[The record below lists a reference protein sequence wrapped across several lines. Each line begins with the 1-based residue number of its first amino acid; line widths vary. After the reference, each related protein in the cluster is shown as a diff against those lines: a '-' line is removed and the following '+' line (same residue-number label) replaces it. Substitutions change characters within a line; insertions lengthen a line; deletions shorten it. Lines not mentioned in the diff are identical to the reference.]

1 MRRAFYAPSVLCVDR
16 FMRRAFY
23 ALIVLC
29 VDRLCVDRLCVDQSR
44 KTASGQEENTEPGSV
59 Q

>member
-1 MRRAFYAPSVLCVDR
+1 LARKVLCVER

-23 ALIVLC
+23 ALIV
-29 VDRLCVDRLCVDQSR
+29 LCVDRLCVDQSR